1 MNTLVISFLLFPQGK
16 GVEDTR
22 PDSFVVSET
31 HDTLDT
37 PTVVLNAEAE
47 ENLTDTLLML
57 ISWRVVLLPPGM
69 SFNLAVRLVLNC
81 CSWYSWTIMYPHSS
95 ILVNRRSCIWCPS
108 NRINIPPPPRIS
120 VGFRFSIIVSSLCV
134 TSSTKLREN

>member
-1 MNTLVISFLLFPQGK
+1 MNTSVIFFLLFPQGK

-37 PTVVLNAEAE
+37 PTVTAEVL

-57 ISWRVVLLPPGM
+57 ISWRVVLFPPGM
-69 SFNLAVRLVLNC
+69 SFNLAV
-81 CSWYSWTIMYPHSS
+81 
-95 ILVNRRSCIWCPS
+95 
-108 NRINIPPPPRIS
+108 
-120 VGFRFSIIVSSLCV
+120 SSLCGANTILAV
-134 TSSTKLREN
+134 LMIEEYCAFAYAA